1 MRRHLQPRQAMGP
14 WRWVILPAAGAV
26 ATWTGA
32 ALLVWGVVPLLTAEP
47 ANASSAAEIAIGT
60 YALAT
65 TGALGGSVVVA
76 GLGLTWSKPR
86 WVFGRVLLLIGGV
99 VAALAGSPHDEPARA
114 GSGALLPLQSSRLQ
128 RLVGGNGC
136 AVRRPRL
143 RPDILGAYELA
154 RGHARRTRTAAHAA
168 VSCLKEVPRHDS
180 RSPARSA
187 RWVTIQRSCPAHR
200 DAAGPC
206 RRRAGN
212 DRLRCRPCRSR
223 TSDDGAGAGG
233 EATPRGRPR
242 RRNHRPRRQTC
253 RGDCAGGS

>member
-1 MRRHLQPRQAMGP
+1 MGP

-99 VAALAGSPHDEPARA
+99 VAALAGLLTTNLLVLVLAHYYHFNPAGFSVWWA
-114 GSGALLPLQSSRLQ
+114 AMGALF
-128 RLVGGNGC
+128 G
-136 AVRRPRL
+136 A
-143 RPDILGAYELA
+143 LGYGLTFLA
-154 RGHARRTRTAAHAA
+154 PTNWLAGTPVAR
-168 VSCLKEVPRHDS
+168 VPQ
-180 RSPARSA
+180 P
-187 RWVTIQRSCPAHR
+187 TQRSVA
-200 DAAGPC
+200 
-206 RRRAGN
+206 
-212 DRLRCRPCRSR
+212 
-223 TSDDGAGAGG
+223 
-233 EATPRGRPR
+233 
-242 RRNHRPRRQTC
+242 
-253 RGDCAGGS
+253 